1 MQQPR
6 CNVSGDGV
14 DEKTIITSPFVV
26 VVVVVQRSREELWL
40 PICFCRG
47 LARVPFYPTL
57 PFALHEK

>member
-6 CNVSGDGV
+6 CNVSGDDL

-26 VVVVVQRSREELWL
+26 VVVQRSREELWL
-40 PICFCRG
+40 HICFCRG